1 MNNFLKRKKFGTR
14 SRGACPALEGVTRG
28 EAEALARAASER
40 YDEFQVPRVCVCVC
54 VWVWVRVRVREC
66 VCTCACASLCA
77 GCSAPLRPASGPPTR
92 ALRPREPGLAASI
105 APRRC

>member
-1 MNNFLKRKKFGTR
+1 MDTVLNNFLKRKKFGTR

-66 VCTCACASLCA
+66 VCTCACVYVCVYVWVGGWVGVGVGGTANN
-77 GCSAPLRPASGPPTR
+77 GR
-92 ALRPREPGLAASI
+92 A
-105 APRRC
+105 